1 MTEAQTWTLIA
12 TFITAFFGTLT
23 LFGVMVTRLIRAE
36 IGGVRAEMSG
46 LATGLRAEM
55 SGLATGLRG
64 EVSGLADALRA
75 DMGVME
81 TRLNAKFDALDR
93 DVQAIARRVFPDAG

>member
-46 LATGLRAEM
+46 LATGLR
-55 SGLATGLRG
+55 G

-75 DMGVME
+75 DMGAME

>member
-46 LATGLRAEM
+46 LATGLRA
-55 SGLATGLRG
+55 
-64 EVSGLADALRA
+64 
-75 DMGVME
+75 DMGAME
-81 TRLNAKFDALDR
+81 TRLSAKIDALDR